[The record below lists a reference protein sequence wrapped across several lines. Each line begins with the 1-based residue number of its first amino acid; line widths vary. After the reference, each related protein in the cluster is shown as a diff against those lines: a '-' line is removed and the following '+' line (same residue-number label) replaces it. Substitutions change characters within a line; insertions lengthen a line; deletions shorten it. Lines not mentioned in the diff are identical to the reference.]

1 MLSSTGF
8 PVGFRSALPRPNSS
22 PHTSKYRQLCFC
34 ASTSILC
41 RLVGQVDTQES
52 NVGLLM
58 VGERHGKSKEQNGSS
73 DLDMFAEICVQ
84 KGSLLFIKHLLNTFL
99 KFCDTTGT
107 FS

>member
-1 MLSSTGF
+1 M
-8 PVGFRSALPRPNSS
+8 
-22 PHTSKYRQLCFC
+22 
-34 ASTSILC
+34 
-41 RLVGQVDTQES
+41 DTQES